1 MVDLVKIRQ
10 KAKKKGEQ
18 RAASGEQGRA
28 RLDKFLEEAGKRRDT
43 VAPVAPE
50 PVGDQFEALT
60 FLIGNERYAVDIEPI
75 VSIVMPGPYTRVPNA
90 DPSVMGIMSVRGTM
104 VTMIDVRRRLRQVPA
119 GDGQMRIVVVR
130 HGADFLGFEV
140 DRVLRVIDIDR
151 AAIEPHPVVDANEED
166 EAIRGVFRLAGALT
180 ILLDLDKLMASP
192 HDR

>member
-10 KAKKKGEQ
+10 KAKKAKL
-18 RAASGEQGRA
+18 SGAPAPSPA
-28 RLDKFLEEAGKRRDT
+28 RDRLEKFLEEAGKRRDT
-43 VAPVAPE
+43 VAPLAPE
-50 PVGDQFEALT
+50 PAGDQFEALT

-104 VTMIDVRRRLRQVPA
+104 VTMIDVRRRLRPA
-119 GDGQMRIVVVR
+119 PGGDVQMRIVVVR

-140 DRVLRVIDIDR
+140 DRVLRVIDVDR
-151 AAIEPHPVVDANEED
+151 AAIEPHPVVDAKEED

-180 ILLDLDKLMASP
+180 ILLDLDKLLMSSRA
-192 HDR
+192 

>member
-10 KAKKKGEQ
+10 KARKAKLGG
-18 RAASGEQGRA
+18 APTPSPA
-28 RLDKFLEEAGKRRDT
+28 RDRLEKFLEEAGKRRDT
-43 VAPVAPE
+43 AVPVVPE
-50 PVGDQFEALT
+50 PAGDQFEALT

-104 VTMIDVRRRLRQVPA
+104 VTMIDVRRRLRQAPA

-140 DRVLRVIDIDR
+140 DRVLRVIDVDR
-151 AAIEPHPVVDANEED
+151 AEIEPHPVVDAKEED

-180 ILLDLDKLMASP
+180 ILLDLDKLLMSSAT
-192 HDR
+192 

>member
-10 KAKKKGEQ
+10 KARKAKLGG
-18 RAASGEQGRA
+18 APAPSPA
-28 RLDKFLEEAGKRRDT
+28 RDRLEKFLEEAGKRRDT
-43 VAPVAPE
+43 AVPVVPE
-50 PVGDQFEALT
+50 PAGDQFEALT

-104 VTMIDVRRRLRQVPA
+104 VTMIDVRRRLRQAPA

-140 DRVLRVIDIDR
+140 DRVLRVIDVDR
-151 AAIEPHPVVDANEED
+151 AEIEPHPVVDAKEED

-180 ILLDLDKLMASP
+180 ILLDLDKLLISSAT
-192 HDR
+192 

>member
-60 FLIGNERYAVDIEPI
+60 FLIGNERYAVDIESI
-75 VSIVMPGPYTRVPNA
+75 VSIVMPGPYPRAECGP
-90 DPSVMGIMSVRGTM
+90 
-104 VTMIDVRRRLRQVPA
+104 LRD
-119 GDGQMRIVVVR
+119 GDHVGP
-130 HGADFLGFEV
+130 G
-140 DRVLRVIDIDR
+140 
-151 AAIEPHPVVDANEED
+151 
-166 EAIRGVFRLAGALT
+166 
-180 ILLDLDKLMASP
+180 
-192 HDR
+192 HDGHND